1 MNNEIEAGGHTY
13 RVGKLDAMRQF
24 HVTRR
29 LLPILTTLGLTAD
42 KLKGVAAD
50 VAKDDAL
57 LLVAGPVADIIAK
70 MPNEDVDY
78 VIQTCLSVVRRKDGE
93 RWAPVL
99 AGVHFQY
106 QDITMPT
113 MVKLTIEVVRENMGG
128 FFGGPVEETPSM

>member
-1 MNNEIEAGGHTY
+1 MNNEIQAGDHTY

-42 KLKGVAAD
+42 KLKAVSAD
-50 VAKDDAL
+50 ASKDDAL
-57 LLVAGPVADIIAK
+57 LLVAGPIADIISK
-70 MPNEDVDY
+70 MSNEDVDY
-78 VIQTCLSVVRRKDGE
+78 VIHTCMSVVRRKDGE

-99 AGVHFQY
+99 SGVHFQY

-113 MVKLTIEVVRENMGG
+113 MVRLTIEVVRENMAG
-128 FFGGPVEETPSM
+128 FFGGLPEEKAGS